1 MGERLVG
8 IVLGDY
14 MEDAIRMSYLL
25 IYQTADGKPI
35 QLERLRQRAL
45 PSGSCGEAHSCML
58 GFRVEGL
65 GFTPTVGV
73 CRRF

>member
-1 MGERLVG
+1 
-8 IVLGDY
+8 
-14 MEDAIRMSYLL
+14 MEDDIWTSYII
-25 IYQTADGKPI
+25 IYQTAGGKPI

-58 GFRVEGL
+58 GFRVEAL